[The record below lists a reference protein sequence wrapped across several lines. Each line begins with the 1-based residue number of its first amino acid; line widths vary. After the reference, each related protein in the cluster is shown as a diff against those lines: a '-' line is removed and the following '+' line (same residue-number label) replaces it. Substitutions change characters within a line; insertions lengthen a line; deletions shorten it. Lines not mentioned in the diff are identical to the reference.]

1 MRPTVSPGRA
11 ASSIR
16 RAAAPL
22 ALLVLALYAAPATAQ
37 RRGSAARP
45 AAPVP
50 TEAERRTGSALAA
63 ARASEPRLMAFLRDM
78 PKGADLHSHL
88 SGAIYAESYLLW
100 AAEAGL
106 CAMPDSATLSTAP
119 CTGPHVPVVTA
130 LRDTTLSRRLID
142 GWSMRDWDS
151 TKVSGHDQFFATFG
165 RFGMATYGR
174 TGDMLAE
181 ATSRAAAG
189 HVRYMEL
196 MQTPDNGAVA
206 ALGRRVGWDTAAA
219 GPDFGA
225 LRQKM
230 LAAGLRDTL
239 AHARA
244 NLDSAEMRRNAIQGC
259 PGASSAGPCGV
270 TVRWLYQVSRARSP
284 EQVFAQILAGFEMAT
299 MDPRVVG
306 FNLVQPEDNA
316 VAVRDFSLQM
326 RMIGFLRPLYPGVR
340 LSLHAGELVPGLVGP
355 EALRSHIRESV
366 MVAGAERIGHG
377 VDVMGEEGA
386 AELLREMARRRVMVE
401 IALTSNDVILGVR
414 GLAHPLHAYM
424 AAGVPVALATDDEG
438 VARSEM
444 TQEYAKA
451 VRDQGLDYGMLKAMA
466 RTSLEHAFI
475 HGPSL
480 WKDARTFTPVD
491 ACADRAG
498 GWSAASCQAFVAA
511 SPKAGVQAQLEQDFR
526 EFEGRW

>member
-1 MRPTVSPGRA
+1 MTPSASSGRA
-11 ASSIR
+11 ASAIR
-16 RAAAPL
+16 RAAASL
-22 ALLVLALYAAPATAQ
+22 ALLVLVLAGPASAQ
-37 RRGSAARP
+37 RRGRAVTP

-50 TEAERRTGSALAA
+50 TEAERRTGEALAA
-63 ARASEPRLMAFLRDM
+63 ARASDASLMAFLRGM

-106 CAMPDSATLSTAP
+106 CAMPDSATLSAPP
-119 CTGPHVPVVTA
+119 CTGNHVPVVTA
-130 LRDTTLSRRLID
+130 LRDTALSRQLVN
-142 GWSMRDWDS
+142 GWSMRGWDPA
-151 TKVSGHDQFFATFG
+151 KVSGHDQFFATFG

-225 LRQKM
+225 LRTRM

-244 NLDSAEMRRNAIQGC
+244 NLDSAEARRNAIQGC
-259 PGASSAGPCGV
+259 PQASSAGPCGV
-270 TVRWLYQVSRARSP
+270 TVRWLYQVSRARAP
-284 EQVFAQILAGFEMAT
+284 EQVFAQILAGFELAS

-326 RMIGFLRPLYPGVR
+326 RMIGFLRPLYPTVR
-340 LSLHAGELVPGLVGP
+340 VSLHAGELVAGLVGP

-366 MVAGAERIGHG
+366 MVAGASRIGHG
-377 VDVMGEEGA
+377 VDVMGEEGS

-414 GLAHPLHAYM
+414 GAAHPLHAYM

-438 VARSEM
+438 VARSDM

-451 VRDQGLDYGMLKAMA
+451 VRDQGLDYLTLKAMA

-475 HGPSL
+475 HGASF
-480 WKDARTFTPVD
+480 WKDARTFAPVD
-491 ACADRAG
+491 ACAERAG
-498 GWSAASCQAFVAA
+498 GWTAPACQAFVAA
-511 SPKAGVQAQLEQDFR
+511 SPKAGVQMQLEQDFH